1 MLLHLSPS
9 RPISE
14 FQEEFTQIYPYLKL
28 EFYER
33 TGSGAGRVHL
43 SHALTLKHAGLRH
56 PGTIDLFNSMTVAEL
71 EKKLRDEF
79 SLNAQ
84 VCRKS
89 GSLWLETSFTDKWTL
104 GQQNNHGK
112 ELSESR
118 SSTRNE
124 DEIDYN

>member
-9 RPISE
+9 RVISE
-14 FQEEFTQIYPYLKL
+14 FQDEFNQMFPFLKI
-28 EFYER
+28 EFYEK
-33 TGSGAGRVHL
+33 TGFGAGKIHL

-56 PGTIDLFNSMTVAEL
+56 LGTIELSNTMTVAEF
-71 EKKLRDEF
+71 EKKMRDEF

-89 GSLWLETSFTDKWTL
+89 GSLWLETSFTDNWTL
-104 GQQNNHGK
+104 GQQNDHGK
-112 ELSESR
+112 ELSETR
-118 SSTRNE
+118 TSTRNE